1 MKAIY
6 LSLTFL
12 AVLTSQAF
20 SQVNIPADG
29 RVDIWPTIPFVRGAD
44 LCAYQDAYGQTRQQ
58 YISSMVGSAKSL
70 IEAGAKGKEAL
81 ELLVNFSNMY
91 DHNQALAVKHQYLD
105 VTLESTLKAY
115 LSSYYRDLRPKT
127 TKVSFSHV
135 NDIVSIVNAAKNGQ
149 RDGWLDQKIL
159 DKLDYI
165 AYGTYALAPNCAGD
179 IQVTLHMIG
188 RNGLT
193 ESYIATGRPE
203 FVMSTIAS
211 EIFTQF
217 QRTQFPSK
225 IKIGNKMLT
234 LVGGLNG
241 SVDRV
246 QDPLFAIEACA
257 TLDARLPTHMELEM
271 LNSYGDWSG
280 GVSVNDETWA
290 LPDGKVFAARLRNPS
305 PVREKWEVNAEE
317 FLYYCVR

>member
-1 MKAIY
+1 MKAFLVT
-6 LSLTFL
+6 LSFMATLCG
-12 AVLTSQAF
+12 QAY
-20 SQVNIPADG
+20 SQVKLPADG

-44 LCAYQDAYGQTRQQ
+44 LCQYKDAYGQTRSQ
-58 YISSMVGSAKSL
+58 YMQTMVSHAKNMISG
-70 IEAGAKGKEAL
+70 GARGREAL

-91 DHNQALAVKHQYLD
+91 DHNQALAIRHQYLD
-105 VTLESTLKAY
+105 VTLESTLKSY
-115 LSSYYRDLRPKT
+115 LSGYYRDLRPKT
-127 TKVSFSHV
+127 TKVSFSYV

-149 RDGWLDQKIL
+149 REGYLDQNIL

-165 AYGTYALAPNCAGD
+165 AYGTYALAPNCNGN

-188 RNGLT
+188 RNGLS

-203 FVMSTIAS
+203 YVMSTIAS

-225 IKIGNKMLT
+225 IKIGNKQLT
-234 LVGGLNG
+234 LIGGLNG

-246 QDPLFAIEACA
+246 ADPLFAEEACK
-257 TLDARLPTHMELEM
+257 TLEGRLPTHMELEM
-271 LNSYGDWSG
+271 ISSYGDWSG
-280 GVSVNDETWA
+280 GVSVAEGIWA
-290 LPDGKVFAARLRNPS
+290 MPDGKVFSARLRNPS

-317 FLYYCVR
+317 YLYYCVR